1 MTTTPA
7 TRTPSLDG
15 SNITSSKERDN
26 DVHLVSSSR
35 ASTAAEPPHHHGPG
49 LSKGRQIGIIVACTL
64 TMMNNMGNGPS
75 FTVTLPD
82 LAKDLNITAANIQWV
97 ISAYSLTAVCILIPS
112 QSTTFPLH
120 HQPAYT
126 LAVAS
131 VVSTSASRIFS
142 GLFHFSPSFFR
153 FFTLPVGS

>member
-97 ISAYSLTAVCILIPS
+97 ISAYSLTAVCILFPS
-112 QSTTFPLH
+112 QSTTFPF
-120 HQPAYT
+120 
-126 LAVAS
+126 AS
-131 VVSTSASRIFS
+131 STGVHARGVCGFDLSVKNFIWIVSFLTFILSLLYPTSR
-142 GLFHFSPSFFR
+142 
-153 FFTLPVGS
+153 